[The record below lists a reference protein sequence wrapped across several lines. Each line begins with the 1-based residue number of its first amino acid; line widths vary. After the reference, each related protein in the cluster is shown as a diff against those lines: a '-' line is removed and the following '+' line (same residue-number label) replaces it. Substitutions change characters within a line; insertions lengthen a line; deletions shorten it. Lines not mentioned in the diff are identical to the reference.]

1 MKTKSLF
8 LFILGFS
15 YLSLA
20 QSFTTGVVNLSSTP
34 GLAMSVKLDIG
45 SNVTMTLVG
54 PSGRWFALGFGAEN
68 MEAETDVVGVH
79 SAGTLSNFDA
89 KLIGFAAPVA
99 DALQNWTITSNQVV
113 SGVRT
118 IVATRPLDTGDAND
132 YTFLAEEGTL
142 SLIWARGSSNSFTY
156 GYHGGSNRGV
166 VNATFT
172 LVLSTSAPS
181 GSASQSFC
189 SGSTVSNLV
198 ATGSNIKWYSSP
210 TGGTQLLNTTVLT
223 NGTIYYASQTISGQE
238 SSNRLAVTASV
249 TTNSVNT
256 TSITATGSYTWSNNG
271 QTYTTSG
278 IYTGSNANCVTQV
291 LNVTITPLSANLSLQ
306 LFLDGY
312 YVNGSNPSI
321 MRAARY
327 INLLES
333 GSANPGAITDV
344 DLITVELR
352 SAANL
357 NVVAYSVSPILQT
370 NGSVQCFFP
379 EGAVGSS
386 YYIVVKY
393 RTSIPLW
400 SASPILI
407 STSTA
412 FNFSN
417 PITNAYTDGSIS
429 SINTLFPG
437 LFGIRLGEL
446 NGDGFFDG
454 VDFPAYEIDANASAY
469 LGLYMLNGD
478 LNGDA
483 YVDASDYAIFDFNAR
498 IGSYEQRP

>member
-8 LFILGFS
+8 LFFLGFS
-15 YLSLA
+15 YLSFA

-34 GLAMSVKLDIG
+34 GLAMSVKLDIS

-54 PSGRWFALGFGAEN
+54 PSLRWFALGFGTGN
-68 MEAETDVVGVH
+68 MEPETDVVAVH
-79 SAGTLSNFDA
+79 SAGALTNFDA
-89 KLIGFAAPVA
+89 KLIGYAAPVA

-132 YTFLAEEGTL
+132 YAFSAEEGTL
-142 SLIWARGSSNSFTY
+142 SLIWARGSSNSFSY
-156 GYHGGSNRGV
+156 GYHGNSNRGI

-172 LVLSTSAPS
+172 PLIT
-181 GSASQSFC
+181 
-189 SGSTVSNLV
+189 N
-198 ATGSNIKWYSSP
+198 AT
-210 TGGTQLLNTTVLT
+210 
-223 NGTIYYASQTISGQE
+223 
-238 SSNRLAVTASV
+238 
-249 TTNSVNT
+249 
-256 TSITATGSYTWSNNG
+256 
-271 QTYTTSG
+271 
-278 IYTGSNANCVTQV
+278 
-291 LNVTITPLSANLSLQ
+291 LSLQ
-306 LFLDGY
+306 TYLDGY

-321 MRAARY
+321 MRAARF
-327 INLLES
+327 INLVES
-333 GSANPGAITDV
+333 GSANPGANTDV
-344 DLITVELR
+344 DVITVELR

-370 NGSVQCFFP
+370 NGSVQCIFP
-379 EGAVGSS
+379 AGAVGGS

-400 SASPILI
+400 SASPVLI

-417 PITNAYTDGSIS
+417 PITNSYTDGSIS
-429 SINTLFPG
+429 SINTLVPG

-446 NGDGFFDG
+446 NGDGYLDG

-483 YVDASDYAIFDFNAR
+483 YVDASDYAIFDFNSR

>member
-89 KLIGFAAPVA
+89 KLIGYAAPVA
-99 DALQNWTITSNQVV
+99 DVLQNWTITSNQVV

-132 YTFLAEEGTL
+132 YTFSAEEGTL
-142 SLIWARGSSNSFTY
+142 SLIWARGSSNSFSY
-156 GYHGGSNRGV
+156 GYHGSSNRGV

-172 LVLSTSAPS
+172 PLVS
-181 GSASQSFC
+181 
-189 SGSTVSNLV
+189 
-198 ATGSNIKWYSSP
+198 SSP
-210 TGGTQLLNTTVLT
+210 
-223 NGTIYYASQTISGQE
+223 
-238 SSNRLAVTASV
+238 LA
-249 TTNSVNT
+249 
-256 TSITATGSYTWSNNG
+256 
-271 QTYTTSG
+271 
-278 IYTGSNANCVTQV
+278 
-291 LNVTITPLSANLSLQ
+291 LQ

-312 YVNGSNPSI
+312 YIYGSNPSS

-333 GSANPGAITDV
+333 GSANPGANTDV

-357 NVVAYSVSPILQT
+357 NVVAYSVSSILQT
-370 NGSVQCFFP
+370 NGSLQCTFP
-379 EGAVGSS
+379 AAAFGNS
-386 YYIVVKY
+386 YYLVVKH
-393 RTSIPLW
+393 RSSIPLW
-400 SASPILI
+400 SANPVTMSG
-407 STSTA
+407 STTL
-412 FNFSN
+412 NFSN
-417 PITNAYTDGSIS
+417 NSTNAFSDGSVAPMK
-429 SINTLFPG
+429 TLVSG
-437 LFGIRLGEL
+437 LYGTRLGEL
-446 NGDGFFDG
+446 NGDGYLDG
-454 VDFPAYEIDANASAY
+454 VDYSTFESNVYSSAY
-469 LGLYMLNGD
+469 GGLFLLDGD
-478 LNGDA
+478 LNGDS
-483 YVDASDYAIFDFNAR
+483 YVDASDFAVFNFNSTL
-498 IGSYEQRP
+498 GSYEQRP

>member
-68 MEAETDVVGVH
+68 MEAETDVVAVH

-89 KLIGFAAPVA
+89 KLIGYAAPVA

-132 YTFLAEEGTL
+132 YTFSAEEGTL
-142 SLIWARGSSNSFTY
+142 SLIWARGSSNSFSY
-156 GYHGGSNRGV
+156 GYHGSSNRGV

-172 LVLSTSAPS
+172 PLVT
-181 GSASQSFC
+181 
-189 SGSTVSNLV
+189 
-198 ATGSNIKWYSSP
+198 SSP
-210 TGGTQLLNTTVLT
+210 
-223 NGTIYYASQTISGQE
+223 
-238 SSNRLAVTASV
+238 LA
-249 TTNSVNT
+249 
-256 TSITATGSYTWSNNG
+256 
-271 QTYTTSG
+271 
-278 IYTGSNANCVTQV
+278 
-291 LNVTITPLSANLSLQ
+291 LQ

-312 YVNGSNPSI
+312 YIYGSNPAS

-333 GSANPGAITDV
+333 GSANPGANTDV
-344 DLITVELR
+344 DLVTVELR

-357 NVVAYSVSPILQT
+357 NVVAFSVSSILQT
-370 NGSVQCFFP
+370 NGSLLCTFP
-379 EGAVGSS
+379 AAAFGNS
-386 YYIVVKY
+386 YYIVVKH
-393 RTSIPLW
+393 RSSIPLW
-400 SASPILI
+400 SANPVTMSG
-407 STSTA
+407 STTL
-412 FNFSN
+412 NFSN
-417 PITNAYTDGSIS
+417 NSANAFTDGSVAPMK
-429 SINTLFPG
+429 TLVSG
-437 LFGIRLGEL
+437 LYGTRLGEL
-446 NGDGFFDG
+446 NGDGYLDG
-454 VDFPAYEIDANASAY
+454 VDYSTFESNVYSSAY
-469 LGLYMLNGD
+469 GGLFLLDGD
-478 LNGDA
+478 LNGDS
-483 YVDASDYAIFDFNAR
+483 YVDASDFAVFNFNSTL
-498 IGSYEQRP
+498 GSYEQRP

>member
-68 MEAETDVVGVH
+68 MEAETDVVAVH

-89 KLIGFAAPVA
+89 KLIGYAAPVA

-132 YTFLAEEGTL
+132 YTFSAEEGTL
-142 SLIWARGSSNSFTY
+142 SLIWARGSSNSFSY
-156 GYHGGSNRGV
+156 GYHGSSNRGV

-172 LVLSTSAPS
+172 PLVT
-181 GSASQSFC
+181 
-189 SGSTVSNLV
+189 
-198 ATGSNIKWYSSP
+198 SSP
-210 TGGTQLLNTTVLT
+210 
-223 NGTIYYASQTISGQE
+223 
-238 SSNRLAVTASV
+238 LA
-249 TTNSVNT
+249 
-256 TSITATGSYTWSNNG
+256 
-271 QTYTTSG
+271 
-278 IYTGSNANCVTQV
+278 
-291 LNVTITPLSANLSLQ
+291 LQ

-312 YVNGSNPSI
+312 YIYGSNPSS

-327 INLLES
+327 INLIES
-333 GSANPGAITDV
+333 GSANPGANTDV

-357 NVVAYSVSPILQT
+357 NVVAYSVSSILQT
-370 NGSVQCFFP
+370 NGSLQCTFP
-379 EGAVGSS
+379 AGAFGNS
-386 YYIVVKY
+386 YYIVVKH
-393 RTSIPLW
+393 RSSIPLW
-400 SASPILI
+400 SANPVTMSGSTTLI
-407 STSTA
+407 
-412 FNFSN
+412 FSN
-417 PITNAYTDGSIS
+417 NSANAFTDGSVAPMK
-429 SINTLFPG
+429 TLVSG
-437 LFGIRLGEL
+437 LYGTRLGEL
-446 NGDGFFDG
+446 NGDGYLDG
-454 VDFPAYEIDANASAY
+454 VDYSTFESNVYSSAY
-469 LGLYMLNGD
+469 GGLFLLDGD
-478 LNGDA
+478 LNGDS
-483 YVDASDYAIFDFNAR
+483 YVDASDFAVFNFNSTL
-498 IGSYEQRP
+498 GSYEQRP

>member
-54 PSGRWFALGFGAEN
+54 PSGRWFALGFGAGN

-89 KLIGFAAPVA
+89 KLIGYAAPVP

-132 YTFLAEEGTL
+132 YTFSAEEGTL
-142 SLIWARGSSNSFTY
+142 SLIWARGSSNSFSY
-156 GYHGGSNRGV
+156 GYHGSSNRGV
-166 VNATFT
+166 V
-172 LVLSTSAPS
+172 
-181 GSASQSFC
+181 
-189 SGSTVSNLV
+189 
-198 ATGSNIKWYSSP
+198 
-210 TGGTQLLNTTVLT
+210 
-223 NGTIYYASQTISGQE
+223 
-238 SSNRLAVTASV
+238 
-249 TTNSVNT
+249 
-256 TSITATGSYTWSNNG
+256 
-271 QTYTTSG
+271 
-278 IYTGSNANCVTQV
+278 V
-291 LNVTITPLSANLSLQ
+291 LNLTITPLSATLSLQ

-333 GSANPGAITDV
+333 ESADPGSNTDV

-357 NVVAYSVSPILQT
+357 NVVAYSVSSILQT
-370 NGSVQCFFP
+370 NGSLQCTFP
-379 EGAVGSS
+379 AAAFGNS
-386 YYIVVKY
+386 YYIVVKH
-393 RTSIPLW
+393 RSSIPLW
-400 SASPILI
+400 SANPVTMSG
-407 STSTA
+407 STTL
-412 FNFSN
+412 NFSN
-417 PITNAYTDGSIS
+417 NSANAFTDGSVAPMK
-429 SINTLFPG
+429 TLVSG
-437 LFGIRLGEL
+437 LYGTRLGEL
-446 NGDGFFDG
+446 NGDGYLDG
-454 VDFPAYEIDANASAY
+454 VDYSTFESNVYSSAY
-469 LGLYMLNGD
+469 GGLFLLDGD
-478 LNGDA
+478 LNGDS
-483 YVDASDYAIFDFNAR
+483 YVDASDFAVFNFNSTL
-498 IGSYEQRP
+498 GSYEQRP